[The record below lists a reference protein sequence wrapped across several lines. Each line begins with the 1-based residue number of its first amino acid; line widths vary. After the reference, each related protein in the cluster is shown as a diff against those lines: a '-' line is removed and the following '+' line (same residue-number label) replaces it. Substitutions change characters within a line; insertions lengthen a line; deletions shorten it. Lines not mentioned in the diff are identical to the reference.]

1 MASCALALIQSGCAQ
16 HAQHAL
22 DSATTTTTE
31 PRAGNA
37 AANSSHAGANAAG
50 RAGYGSAGSGK
61 PASVAAS
68 AGAGAGGP
76 PPAPQAGHSAASAA
90 GRGDDAD
97 AGGPA
102 NAAPFTAFRITQ
114 MFLRDPHIFFGPV
127 DFTDVPVLG
136 ISVNTWLIPSRISMD
151 ADNDGFLDVSVLA
164 LLQPSVAGGPLTT
177 LKLVDANCTP
187 DSNQP
192 CVPSAN
198 PGLAASWTIENR
210 TTGHCLEP
218 IPNSTS
224 NYKPPM
230 TVPAAPCFLTST
242 DSNLV
247 VNLGGMTIAF
257 AAARVSA
264 TYRGDPPEQLV
275 DGLIA
280 GFVTN
285 TAATRAVLPPD
296 LGSAAGTPISDYIV
310 KADRDL
316 STSPTGEDGFWMYLN
331 FVATPITLAPGFK
344 P

>member
-1 MASCALALIQSGCAQ
+1 
-16 HAQHAL
+16 
-22 DSATTTTTE
+22 
-31 PRAGNA
+31 
-37 AANSSHAGANAAG
+37 
-50 RAGYGSAGSGK
+50 
-61 PASVAAS
+61 
-68 AGAGAGGP
+68 
-76 PPAPQAGHSAASAA
+76 
-90 GRGDDAD
+90 
-97 AGGPA
+97 
-102 NAAPFTAFRITQ
+102 
-114 MFLRDPHIFFGPV
+114 MFLRDPHIFFGPI
-127 DFTDVPVLG
+127 DFTDVPNLG

-151 ADNDGFLDVSVLA
+151 ADNDGFLDVSALV

-192 CVPSAN
+192 CVPSAKA
-198 PGLAASWTIENR
+198 GLAASWTIENR

-224 NYKPPM
+224 NAKPPI

-285 TAATRAVLPPD
+285 TAAMSAVLPPD
-296 LGSAAGTPISDYIV
+296 LGPAAGTPISDYVV
-310 KADRDL
+310 KGDHDL
-316 STSPTGEDGFWMYLN
+316 TTSPTGEDGFWMYLN